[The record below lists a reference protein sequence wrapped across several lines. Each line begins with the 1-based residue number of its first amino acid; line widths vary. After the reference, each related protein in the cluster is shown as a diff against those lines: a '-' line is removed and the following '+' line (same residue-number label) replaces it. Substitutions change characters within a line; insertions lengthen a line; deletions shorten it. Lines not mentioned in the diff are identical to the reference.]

1 MKWQE
6 AGNIASLFS
15 LEATVDER
23 ISPFEEAYEGAK
35 ENLSRTDFP

>member
-1 MKWQE
+1 MKWQG
-6 AGNIASLFS
+6 AGSIASLFS

-23 ISPFEEAYEGAK
+23 ISPFEKTNEGGE